1 MLQRAVTGLL
11 RFYQGSISPLTPP
24 ACRFTPTCSEY
35 VLRAVEG
42 HGTLKGGWLGLKRIA
57 RCRPW
62 GGSGYDPV
70 PHPPLVKKA
79 ATPRSRRPTT
89 EREVAQ

>member
-70 PHPPLVKKA
+70 PHPPLVKKD
-79 ATPRSRRPTT
+79 ATPRSQCPAA
-89 EREVAQ
+89 EQEAAQ

>member
-70 PHPPLVKKA
+70 PHPPLVKKG
-79 ATPRSRRPTT
+79 ATPRSGCPVT
-89 EREVAQ
+89 EREAAQ